1 MCLLLLTYQK
11 PTKQNLI
18 KARKFLSGFLNFLL
32 SVVPLFHWPLTS
44 FWQPALWAAKVNNF
58 RRISTSVEAK
68 FLLQQTGCLH
78 FNVWSKA
85 IVLSSIM
92 SLASAGRSTSLQ
104 VWTLTMGNRFC
115 RCQIKVRLAE
125 TRVCLD
131 MWSGGRVATEGLQR
145 AGSWVAVR
153 THGCRNSAR
162 QKNMAA
168 CHLVLSQAPAAFI
181 FSCCFVVLLF
191 LRNKQGNRRRQSLG
205 GGQEGGG

>member
-92 SLASAGRSTSLQ
+92 SLASAGRSTSPQ
-104 VWTLTMGNRFC
+104 VWTLWRWATAFVVVKLKSDWPRRESVLTCG
-115 RCQIKVRLAE
+115 
-125 TRVCLD
+125 
-131 MWSGGRVATEGLQR
+131 VAAGWLQR
-145 AGSWVAVR
+145 DFKGQGAGWPCGH
-153 THGCRNSAR
+153 TD
-162 QKNMAA
+162 AA
-168 CHLVLSQAPAAFI
+168 ILRDKKTWLLVT
-181 FSCCFVVLLF
+181 
-191 LRNKQGNRRRQSLG
+191 
-205 GGQEGGG
+205 